1 MADKKTAEPEPAPA
15 PEPAP
20 VAEPVLGAAG
30 ESADPAVHQ
39 VLAERETAISNGDD
53 AAAAALTERLAALGV
68 K

>member
-1 MADKKTAEPEPAPA
+1 M
-15 PEPAP
+15 
-20 VAEPVLGAAG
+20 LGAAG

-53 AAAAALTERLAALGV
+53 AAAAALTSGSPRSASSSKAGGPGPLPEARAAANLGD